1 MIETQEAVDNIND
14 ILDVDGL
21 DGAFVGKQ
29 KIIILSCI
37 SMCDATFA
45 YLYPINFKTSEP
57 VSSPEKVYPRNLLL
71 ICSEYYHQNVRD
83 KKKKIT

>member
-29 KIIILSCI
+29 KIIILSYI
-37 SMCDATFA
+37 SMCDATFEA
-45 YLYPINFKTSEP
+45 
-57 VSSPEKVYPRNLLL
+57 VSFHMTLQRRSMVGQPF
-71 ICSEYYHQNVRD
+71 
-83 KKKKIT
+83 

>member
-29 KIIILSCI
+29 CAR
-37 SMCDATFA
+37 C
-45 YLYPINFKTSEP
+45 YVCLYPINFKTSEP
-57 VSSPEKVYPRNLLL
+57 VSSHITLQRSMVDHFL
-71 ICSEYYHQNVRD
+71 IEFGKTRIIREICH
-83 KKKKIT
+83 

>member
-1 MIETQEAVDNIND
+1 MIETQEAVDNINE

-37 SMCDATFA
+37 SMCDATFV
-45 YLYPINFKTSEP
+45 YLNPINLKTSEP
-57 VSSPEKVYPRNLLL
+57 VSSHITLQRRSIRE
-71 ICSEYYHQNVRD
+71 ICH
-83 KKKKIT
+83 